1 MTIADLVAY
10 FLYVGVFI
18 KPAMKLV
25 FLLKR
30 IKEHGWL
37 PPLL

>member
-1 MTIADLVAY
+1 MGVFEIRRGAMTIADLVAY

-25 FLLKR
+25 FFC
-30 IKEHGWL
+30 
-37 PPLL
+37 